1 MSYNAKYFQDNLP
14 AWKRQKDP
22 VLSKIFYRPVS
33 FFTASFAANHGISAN
48 TVSYCSVVV
57 ALLSCTLFAYPSYY
71 VHLLA
76 AVFVS
81 VWLIMDC
88 TDGNLARSVKK
99 QLFGTYADSMSS
111 YIFVGFLITAM
122 GIAVYESGGLFVS
135 AGSVWIIVM
144 GAIASSS
151 DTLMR
156 LIYHKY
162 KATER
167 ELADTGVL
175 KMEYDVREDNTRVSD
190 IRVRLENELGIGGIL
205 PPAILVC
212 AFANALDIMVIYGFF
227 YYFLSM
233 IAVVL
238 IYTKKAIRSAREHEF

>member
-1 MSYNAKYFQDNLP
+1 MRYNAKYFRDSLP
-14 AWKRQKDP
+14 EWKRRKDP
-22 VLSKIFYRPVS
+22 VLSKVFYRPVS
-33 FFTASFAANHGISAN
+33 FFTASMAANLGISAN
-48 TVSYCSVVV
+48 TVSYCSVFIAV
-57 ALLSCTLFAYPSYY
+57 LSCLLFAYPSQQA
-71 VHLLA
+71 HLA
-76 AVFVS
+76 AAIFVS

-99 QLFGTYADSMSS
+99 QPFGTYADSMSS

-122 GIAVYESGGLFVS
+122 GIAVYENGGLFVP

-144 GAIASSS
+144 GAIGSSS

-167 ELADTGVL
+167 ELEDVGVL
-175 KMEYDVREDNTRVSD
+175 KTEYDVREDNSRVSD

-212 AFANALDIMVIYGFF
+212 TIANALDVMVFYGFF
-227 YYFLSM
+227 YYFFSM
-233 IAVVL
+233 LAVIL
-238 IYTKKAIRSAREHEF
+238 IYTKKAIRGAKEHGL

>member
-1 MSYNAKYFQDNLP
+1 MQYTAKYFRDNLP
-14 AWKRQKDP
+14 EWKRQKDP
-22 VLSKIFYRPVS
+22 VLSKVFYRPAS
-33 FFTASFAANHGISAN
+33 FFTASIAANLGISAN
-48 TVSYCSVVV
+48 TVSYLSAIV
-57 ALLSCTLFAYPSYY
+57 AVMSCLLFAVPSQ
-71 VHLLA
+71 A
-76 AVFVS
+76 AHIAGAFLVS

-99 QLFGTYADSMSS
+99 QPFGTYADSMSS
-111 YIFVGFLITAM
+111 YMFVGFLITAM
-122 GIAVYESGGLFVS
+122 GISVYESGGLLVP

-144 GAIASSS
+144 GAVGSSS
-151 DTLMR
+151 DTMMR

-167 ELADTGVL
+167 ELADAGVL
-175 KMEYDVREDNTRVSD
+175 KVEYDVREDNAHVSD

-212 AFANALDIMVIYGFF
+212 TLLHAVDLMVIYGFF

-233 IAVVL
+233 LAVIF
-238 IYTKKAIRSAREHEF
+238 IYTRKAIRGAREYGA

>member
-1 MSYNAKYFQDNLP
+1 MSYSAKYFRDNLP
-14 AWKRQKDP
+14 TWKRQKDP

-33 FFTASFAANHGISAN
+33 FFTASFAANLGISAN

-57 ALLSCTLFAYPSYY
+57 ALLSCVLFAYPSYR

-99 QLFGTYADSMSS
+99 QPFGTYADSMSS

-122 GIAVYESGGLFVS
+122 GIAVYESGGLFVP

-167 ELADTGVL
+167 ELADAGVL
-175 KMEYDVREDNTRVSD
+175 TMEYDVREDNTRVSD

-212 AFANALDIMVIYGFF
+212 AFVNALDIMVIYGFF

-238 IYTKKAIRSAREHEF
+238 IYTKKAIRGAREHGG